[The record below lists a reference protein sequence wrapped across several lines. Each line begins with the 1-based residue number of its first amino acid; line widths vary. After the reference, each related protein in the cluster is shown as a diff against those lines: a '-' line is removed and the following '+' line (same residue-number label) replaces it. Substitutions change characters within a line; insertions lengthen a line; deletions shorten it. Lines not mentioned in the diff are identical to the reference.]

1 MVKVVWTEFA
11 IEDLKSIHDYISSD
25 SKVYASRF
33 VEKLMSRV
41 DQLETNP
48 KSGRIVPEFNIETLR
63 ELIEGNYRII
73 YKIDRD
79 FIGIVRVHHSARQ
92 LRGM

>member
-11 IEDLKSIHDYISSD
+11 IEDLKSIHDYISRD

-73 YKIDRD
+73 YKIDSD

-92 LRGM
+92 LRSM